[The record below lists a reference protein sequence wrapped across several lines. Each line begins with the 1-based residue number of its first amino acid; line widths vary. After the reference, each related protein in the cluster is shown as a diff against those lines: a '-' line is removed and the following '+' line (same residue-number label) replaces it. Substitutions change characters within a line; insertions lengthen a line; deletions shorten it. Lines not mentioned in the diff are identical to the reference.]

1 MSWRA
6 FNFCACS
13 VAMFLG
19 FKAKV
24 YIVVRNEFTLG
35 STFFIRRL
43 LVYICGDF
51 MLWIG
56 TTFIITYN

>member
-13 VAMFLG
+13 EAMFLG

-35 STFFIRRL
+35 CTFFIRRL
-43 LVYICGDF
+43 IVYICCDF
-51 MLWIG
+51 TL
-56 TTFIITYN
+56 

>member
-13 VAMFLG
+13 VAILLG

-24 YIVVRNEFTLG
+24 YIVVRKGFTLG
-35 STFFIRRL
+35 STFF
-43 LVYICGDF
+43 YS
-51 MLWIG
+51 
-56 TTFIITYN
+56 